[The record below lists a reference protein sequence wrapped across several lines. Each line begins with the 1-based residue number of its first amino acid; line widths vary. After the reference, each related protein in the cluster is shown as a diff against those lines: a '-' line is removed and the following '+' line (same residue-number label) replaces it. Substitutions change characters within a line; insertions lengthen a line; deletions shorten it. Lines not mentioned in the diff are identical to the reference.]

1 MTMYFKLKPSL
12 RGVGVL
18 PWRMTVHVAAFSVDQ
33 VRQKSA
39 KDVIPTIRTDINLEL
54 NKADTE
60 EEIQFALQYVNFV
73 DKYLPE
79 IYELAMK
86 KLDIDKYQKEINNL
100 FMILVQAAQV
110 PEEEPVNE
118 SKRRIKVRIK

>member
-1 MTMYFKLKPSL
+1 M
-12 RGVGVL
+12 
-18 PWRMTVHVAAFSVDQ
+18 
-33 VRQKSA
+33 
-39 KDVIPTIRTDINLEL
+39 

-110 PEEEPVNE
+110 PEEETVNE
-118 SKRRIKVRIK
+118 NKRKIKVRIK